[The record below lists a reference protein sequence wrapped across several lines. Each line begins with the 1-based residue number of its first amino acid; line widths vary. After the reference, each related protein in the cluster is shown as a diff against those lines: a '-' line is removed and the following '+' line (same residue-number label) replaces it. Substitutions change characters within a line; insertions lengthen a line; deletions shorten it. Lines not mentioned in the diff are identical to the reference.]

1 MPNEIYHRIKG
12 KLRQVLRGKRSTKDK
27 RPTDAFDDQEEE
39 KARQI
44 GIDLQAAESRLNEVL
59 RSLGR
64 RPFNYAKNSIHWVLG
79 AAVGQRF
86 APRRILELGTRKGEF
101 TEFLA
106 RLYPSA
112 EICTVDLPAN
122 DPIRQKA
129 ALRGRHGNL
138 VPTLIE
144 ARARSTN
151 HPNIQF
157 IETNSLF
164 LLDRVSGPFDFIFVD
179 AGHRYPDVAWDIAY
193 AYHLCR
199 PDGII
204 MADDVTLDPSFE
216 IARKKGADT
225 SIVLQYLAIRAP
237 ITLQYFLR
245 RRNMTVLNLPR
256 VRDFVAW
263 IDKSI
268 PRTGDHAY
276 SAPISSAQTQVE
288 FVSGPG

>member
-1 MPNEIYHRIKG
+1 MNSSGYSLRC
-12 KLRQVLRGKRSTKDK
+12 KLKQVLLGERSSKDRG
-27 RPTDAFDDQEEE
+27 PTDAFDDQEGE

-179 AGHRYPDVAWDIAY
+179 AGHGYPDVAWDFAY

-204 MADDVTLDPSFE
+204 MADDVTLDPPFE
-216 IARKKGADT
+216 IAGKKGTDT
-225 SIVLQYLAIRAP
+225 RIVLQYLAMRAP
-237 ITLQYFLR
+237 ITLQYFLKR
-245 RRNMTVLNLPR
+245 RDMRFLHQPR
-256 VRDFVAW
+256 LRKFVAW
-263 IDKSI
+263 INKSI
-268 PRTGDHAY
+268 ARSSGEGGT
-276 SAPISSAQTQVE
+276 APSRGVH
-288 FVSGPG
+288 